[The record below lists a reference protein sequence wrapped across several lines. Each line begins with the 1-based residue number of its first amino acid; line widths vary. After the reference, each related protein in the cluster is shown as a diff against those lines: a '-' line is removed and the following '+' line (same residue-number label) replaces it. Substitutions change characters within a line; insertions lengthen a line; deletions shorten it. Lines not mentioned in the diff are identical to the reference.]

1 MGAKRHLRLVL
12 YIIWWFL
19 IPLRTTRQVQDIFIY
34 LKLYPNI
41 LYIIWWFLI
50 PSHTTS
56 TRHVYIYLKLYPNIL
71 YIIWWFLIPSHT
83 TSTWHVYIYFKL
95 YPNILY
101 IIWWFLILHIL
112 CLKGLYS
119 KWPSIEK
126 VSSPISNDTFKN
138 FVWSAVWTKYPRFFK
153 TFLFIRCFSA
163 K

>member
-34 LKLYPNI
+34 FKLYPNI

-56 TRHVYIYLKLYPNIL
+56 TRHVYIY
-71 YIIWWFLIPSHT
+71 
-83 TSTWHVYIYFKL
+83 FKL

-101 IIWWFLILHIL
+101 IIWWFLILRIL

-138 FVWSAVWTKYPRFFK
+138 FVWSAVWTKYPRFLK
-153 TFLFIRCFSA
+153 TFLFICCFSA